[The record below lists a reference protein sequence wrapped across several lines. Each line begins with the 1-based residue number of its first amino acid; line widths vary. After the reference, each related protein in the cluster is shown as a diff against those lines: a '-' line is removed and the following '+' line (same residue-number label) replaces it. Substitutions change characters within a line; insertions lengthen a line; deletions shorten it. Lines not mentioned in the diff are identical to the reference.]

1 MALRG
6 ATLSFQLLLSLC
18 LFQPLRWPDM
28 WNLRHPIVV
37 GSTGGFHGRLCN
49 GSESFQLQ
57 RDGIEAGAWNVFLE
71 GSGACDEL
79 WGVKYK
85 LVLTC

>member
-1 MALRG
+1 M
-6 ATLSFQLLLSLC
+6 
-18 LFQPLRWPDM
+18 
-28 WNLRHPIVV
+28 
-37 GSTGGFHGRLCN
+37 
-49 GSESFQLQ
+49 
-57 RDGIEAGAWNVFLE
+57 EAGAWNVFLE